1 MPLTRVST
9 MNRVAAETERGS
21 QQVFLLVVTRKQKT
35 YQHGCVQLKNGIWTL
50 RHRELDRRTRKWI
63 NKRERLGKF
72 KSKRDAQRAAE
83 PIMARVNERNHT
95 DKPRKVQE
103 PVTFKRFI
111 ATRWKAYTMQA
122 MHQPSTVDSHTSLIK
137 CHLLP
142 FFGEME
148 LGVVA
153 PADISDFMDSKRGK
167 ASANTMQNLYG
178 LLRLMFELAEQYD
191 LIERSP
197 VRPKLHKPEMPRGE
211 KPTLN
216 AEQIRALL
224 AAIREGDRLF
234 ILLLAVTGMRMGE
247 GLALRWLDFDAERLE
262 LSINHTL
269 YRQQLKEPKTES
281 SRRPLRLVPAV
292 AELLAMHR
300 KQSEFAA
307 DEDFIFCRED
317 GQPLNPS
324 ALRNHLYKAMEAIG
338 IQRTKRQHGFHIFR
352 HSAGT
357 LLYAQSR
364 DLKLV
369 QGTLGHADI
378 STTSDI
384 YVHRDNK
391 IVGEGMEI
399 LAREILGNCAPT
411 VPQVSQMVS

>member
-1 MPLTRVST
+1 
-9 MNRVAAETERGS
+9 MNRVAAETERRS
-21 QQVFLLVVTRKQKT
+21 QQGGKLVVTCKQKT

-50 RHRELDRRTRKWI
+50 RYRELDHRTRKWI

-72 KSKRDAQRAAE
+72 KTKREAQRAAE
-83 PIMARVNERNHT
+83 PIMARANERNNT
-95 DKPRKVQE
+95 DKPLKVQE

-111 ATRWKAYTMQA
+111 EIRWKAYTMQA
-122 MHQPSTVDSHTSLIK
+122 KHQPSTIDSHTSLIK
-137 CHLLP
+137 RHLLP

-148 LGVVA
+148 LGSVA
-153 PADISDFMDSKRGK
+153 PADISDFMDGK
-167 ASANTMQNLYG
+167 GDKVSANTMQNLYG

-197 VRPKLHKPEMPRGE
+197 VRPKLHKPEMPRCE

-216 AEQIRALL
+216 AKQIRELL
-224 AAIREGDRLF
+224 EAIGESDRLF
-234 ILLLAVTGMRMGE
+234 VLLLAVTGMRVGE
-247 GLALRWLDFDAERLE
+247 GLALRWVDFDSVRLE

-269 YRQQLKEPKTES
+269 YRQRLKEPKTEG

-292 AELLAMHR
+292 AGLLAAHR
-300 KQSEFAA
+300 EQSKFAA
-307 DEDFIFCRED
+307 DKDFIFCRED

-324 ALRNHLYKAMEAIG
+324 ALRNHLYKAMKAVG

-384 YVHRDNK
+384 YVHLDDK

-399 LAREILGNCAPT
+399 LAREILGNCTPT